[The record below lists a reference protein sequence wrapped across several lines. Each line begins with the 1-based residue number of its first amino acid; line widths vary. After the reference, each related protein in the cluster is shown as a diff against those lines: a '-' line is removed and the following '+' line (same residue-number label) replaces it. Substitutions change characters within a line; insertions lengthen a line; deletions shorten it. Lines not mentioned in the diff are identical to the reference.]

1 MNSPIEDA
9 QWLSSSV
16 GQHTKD
22 LIATFYELAD
32 SREPDAGTR
41 MATEIFTK
49 DAIWITANGT
59 FKGFSEISKSRDN
72 AWSVVKSRKH
82 HILRV
87 FLGNDE
93 RSELSILGTGEIE
106 FKNGEKIS
114 SPFACYI
121 KLDSLHS
128 TADARI
134 SFMQVIA
141 APAKQYGSVCSG
153 DLVTQDAERRF
164 SFRLDV

>member
-1 MNSPIEDA
+1 
-9 QWLSSSV
+9 
-16 GQHTKD
+16 
-22 LIATFYELAD
+22 
-32 SREPDAGTR
+32 
-41 MATEIFTK
+41 
-49 DAIWITANGT
+49 
-59 FKGFSEISKSRDN
+59 
-72 AWSVVKSRKH
+72 VVKSRKH

-141 APAKQYGSVCSG
+141 VRHNHYIMLFDCLTLIPNHQIGYSPH
-153 DLVTQDAERRF
+153 F
-164 SFRLDV
+164 